1 MSRQRTFWRDKFKI
15 GGQTMAETDKKL
27 KEITE
32 RLEQGVKEIFTSER
46 YTEYLDTMSKFHNYS
61 FQQYSSDYDAETGCD
76 TGGRLSGMAEEI

>member
-46 YTEYLDTMSKFHNYS
+46 YTEYLDTTVSYTHL
-61 FQQYSSDYDAETGCD
+61 TLP
-76 TGGRLSGMAEEI
+76 TT

>member
-46 YTEYLDTMSKFHNYS
+46 YT
-61 FQQYSSDYDAETGCD
+61 
-76 TGGRLSGMAEEI
+76 

>member
-32 RLEQGVKEIFTSER
+32 RLEQGVKEIFYIRALYRISG
-46 YTEYLDTMSKFHNYS
+46 
-61 FQQYSSDYDAETGCD
+61 YDVKI
-76 TGGRLSGMAEEI
+76 S

>member
-1 MSRQRTFWRDKFKI
+1 
-15 GGQTMAETDKKL
+15 MAETDKKL

-61 FQQYSSDYDAETGCD
+61 FNNTLLITMQKPDATLDVYKRQLFICGIRMNRREQI
-76 TGGRLSGMAEEI
+76 L